1 MEIILAKTAGFC
13 FGVKR
18 AVDMVYEQVKE
29 SSPIYTYG
37 PIIHNEEVV
46 RDLEQRGV
54 KVIEGM
60 DELRKLQSGSV
71 VIRSHGVE
79 KKVYDIIEEQG
90 LKLVDATCPFV
101 LRIHKIVKEESE
113 KGNRILIIGNNDHP
127 EVEGIKGW
135 CANEP
140 FVVEKPEDIDLIDIK
155 PDEKLVIV
163 SQTTFN
169 NKKFQ
174 DLVEII
180 SKKGYDSIACNTICN
195 ATEARQ
201 KETAQIAKEADAM
214 IVIGGK
220 NSSNTQKLYDI
231 SKNECANTYYIQTLV
246 DLDLTAFES
255 ASRVGITAGAST
267 PNIIIKEVHD
277 SISELSFEEL
287 LQEEEKNSI
296 QITPGKLVEGE
307 VLSVKPE
314 EIIVNINYKSEGV
327 IPRSEYTNQ
336 PNADLTTMVQVGDK
350 ISAKV
355 VKTNDGEGQ
364 VLLSYK
370 RVALDLAND
379 KLEAACENGDV
390 LTGKVVQVLDGGL
403 TVLYGESKVFIP
415 ASLVSDTYEKN
426 LEKYMDQEIEFV
438 ITECNP
444 RKRRIIGNR
453 KMLLVAKKEE
463 AQKALFDK
471 IEVGMTIE
479 GTVKNVTDFGAFI
492 DLGGADGLLHI
503 SEMSWGRVENPKKV
517 LKVGDTVKAFIKDI
531 QGTKIALSMKFP
543 EQNPWAN
550 AAEKY
555 AVGNTV
561 TGKVARMTDFGAFVE
576 LEPGVDALLHVSQIS
591 KEHIEKPASVLSI
604 GQEVTAKVV
613 DFKEADKK
621 ISLSI
626 KALLPDDETEA
637 EEADSAEE
645 VTEAADVVEKTTEE

>member
-1 MEIILAKTAGFC
+1 M
-13 FGVKR
+13 
-18 AVDMVYEQVKE
+18 
-29 SSPIYTYG
+29 
-37 PIIHNEEVV
+37 
-46 RDLEQRGV
+46 
-54 KVIEGM
+54 
-60 DELRKLQSGSV
+60 
-71 VIRSHGVE
+71 
-79 KKVYDIIEEQG
+79 
-90 LKLVDATCPFV
+90 
-101 LRIHKIVKEESE
+101 
-113 KGNRILIIGNNDHP
+113 
-127 EVEGIKGW
+127 
-135 CANEP
+135 
-140 FVVEKPEDIDLIDIK
+140 
-155 PDEKLVIV
+155 
-163 SQTTFN
+163 
-169 NKKFQ
+169 
-174 DLVEII
+174 
-180 SKKGYDSIACNTICN
+180 
-195 ATEARQ
+195 
-201 KETAQIAKEADAM
+201 
-214 IVIGGK
+214 
-220 NSSNTQKLYDI
+220 
-231 SKNECANTYYIQTLV
+231 
-246 DLDLTAFES
+246 
-255 ASRVGITAGAST
+255 
-267 PNIIIKEVHD
+267 
-277 SISELSFEEL
+277 SELSFEEL

-296 QITPGKLVEGE
+296 QIAPGKLVEGE
-307 VLSVKPE
+307 VLSVKPD

-355 VKTNDGEGQ
+355 VKNNDGEGQ

-390 LTGKVVQVLDGGL
+390 LTGKVVQVLEGGL

-426 LEKYMDQEIEFV
+426 LDKYMDQEVEFV

-463 AQKALFDK
+463 AQKALFER

-531 QGTKIALSMKFP
+531 QGNKIALSMKFP
-543 EQNPWAN
+543 ELNPWAN

-555 AVGNTV
+555 AVGNVV

-576 LEPGVDALLHVSQIS
+576 LEPGVDALLHVSQIA
-591 KEHIEKPASVLSI
+591 KEHIEKPSSVLSI
-604 GQEVTAKVV
+604 GQEITAKVV

-621 ISLSI
+621 ISLSM
-626 KALLPDDETEA
+626 KALLPDDDASEEAPAEETE
-637 EEADSAEE
+637 E
-645 VTEAADVVEKTTEE
+645 